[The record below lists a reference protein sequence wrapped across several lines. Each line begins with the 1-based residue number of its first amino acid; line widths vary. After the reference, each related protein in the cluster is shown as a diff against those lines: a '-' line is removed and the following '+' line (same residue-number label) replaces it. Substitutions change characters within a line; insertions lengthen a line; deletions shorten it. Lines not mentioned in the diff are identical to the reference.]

1 MRDISIK
8 WQLLAIC
15 IFLVSVPVI
24 ILGVLSYQNTKVETY
39 DQIENRLKQQALQVK
54 LLVKNTYLEISDN
67 SEKADEIA
75 RKTVYSQAEVIS
87 RFLMDW
93 DGPVNKLDSIISS
106 IKVGETGYI
115 WVTDYSGN
123 MLVTRDKDSIGK
135 NFMDSRDTEGNL
147 FFQEAISKARNLSQ
161 SQVAYQ
167 VYPWKNAGEE
177 KARNKIAALLH
188 DVPRKRVM
196 GISVYFDE
204 IIDANYAE
212 KKIDELKNQLAGIVI
227 GKTGYIFILD
237 ANGKYILSY
246 M

>member
-1 MRDISIK
+1 
-8 WQLLAIC
+8 
-15 IFLVSVPVI
+15 
-24 ILGVLSYQNTKVETY
+24 
-39 DQIENRLKQQALQVK
+39 
-54 LLVKNTYLEISDN
+54 
-67 SEKADEIA
+67 
-75 RKTVYSQAEVIS
+75 
-87 RFLMDW
+87 
-93 DGPVNKLDSIISS
+93 
-106 IKVGETGYI
+106 
-115 WVTDYSGN
+115 